1 MRMAFEIDLDTFTEF
16 EKSIEFEF
24 EGKEILKSNWKL
36 YIYKY
41 RIFSS
46 LSQRR
51 DRELIADQE
60 ITGVGLACVKLTIK
74 TNFS

>member
-16 EKSIEFEF
+16 EESIEFEF
-24 EGKEILKSNWKL
+24 EGKEVSKSNWKL

-41 RIFSS
+41 RIFLICSS

-51 DRELIADQE
+51 ERELIADQE
-60 ITGVGLACVKLTIK
+60 ITGVGLA
-74 TNFS
+74 